1 MRYLV
6 LSDIHS
12 NMEALQASL
21 RKAREAG
28 FDQVLC
34 CGDIVG
40 YGPDPAEVMDTLEG
54 LKTVSIRGNHDR
66 VVSGLDEPTHFNLA
80 ARRAVEWTRKHLPQS
95 YRERL
100 AGLQTGPLEI
110 TETARIAHGSARDE
124 DEYVLTQHDAVI
136 NLALFS
142 PAITF
147 FGHTH
152 EPGAF
157 TKGAHWLP
165 DYDNAGAAYFRIPA
179 ENMLVNPG
187 SIGQP
192 RDGDP
197 RASFL
202 IWDDTKSVLEFYRA
216 EYSVATTQARMRDAQ
231 LPELLVTRLAL
242 GR

>member
-40 YGPDPAEVMDTLEG
+40 YGPDPAEVMDALED

-66 VVSGLDEPTHFNLA
+66 VVAGLDEPTHFNVA
-80 ARRAVEWTRKHLPQS
+80 ARRAVEWTRQHLPES
-95 YRERL
+95 YRQRL
-100 AGLQTGPLEI
+100 AELKTGPLEI
-110 TETARIAHGSARDE
+110 TEKARIVHGSAQDE
-124 DEYVLTQHDAVI
+124 DEYVVSQHDAVI
-136 NLALFS
+136 NLAFFN

-152 EPGAF
+152 EPGVF
-157 TKGAHWLP
+157 TTGSRWLP
-165 DYDNAGAAYFRIPA
+165 PYQREGAAYHLPS
-179 ENMLVNPG
+179 ENVLVNPG

-202 IWDDTKSVLEFYRA
+202 IWDDTESLLEFYRV
-216 EYSVATTQARMRDAQ
+216 EYPVATTQARMRDAQ
-231 LPELLVTRLAL
+231 LPELLINRLAI